1 MRPGHDPPSAV
12 GHGDVVIVRRIAG
25 GSAGH
30 FSESQLRWQAFGVT
44 AARHWGVH
52 LPTFDPFGTADLR
65 GLVDCAR
72 VAEDLGFDT
81 LWVGDHLVCPA
92 PVLDAL
98 CALAAAAAVTTR
110 AQLGCGVLQL
120 GLRHLVWT
128 AKQLATVGTLAP
140 GRLRIGVGVGGEF
153 AQEFTAAGV
162 DRRTR
167 GGRLDEMLDVLPA
180 LLTGQPIDYEGT
192 YLVVHSPPLL
202 PALESTPPLAV
213 GGRSDAALQRA
224 ARYGDQWIAMWQ
236 SPATVRRC
244 AERLAELA
252 AAAGRPVPKVAM
264 LVLAH
269 VDDDL
274 EAARREASAALF
286 GQYRL
291 AFETVDRW
299 TAYGPVEEVA
309 KLLLDYRD
317 AGAEEILLLPLA
329 SRVAIQYER
338 FAAVRELVEAA

>member
-1 MRPGHDPPSAV
+1 MN
-12 GHGDVVIVRRIAG
+12 
-25 GSAGH
+25 
-30 FSESQLRWQAFGVT
+30 
-44 AARHWGVH
+44 AARSWGVH
-52 LPTFDPFGTADLR
+52 LPTFDPSGTDDLSS
-65 GLVDCAR
+65 LVDSAR

-140 GRLRIGVGVGGEF
+140 GRLRLGVGIGGEF
-153 AQEFTAAGV
+153 DEEFTAAGV

-167 GGRLDEMLDVLPA
+167 GRRLDEMLGVLPD
-180 LLTGQPIDYEGT
+180 LLTGQPVDYEGT
-192 YLVVHSPPLL
+192 HLVVHCPPLL
-202 PALESTPPLAV
+202 PALPYAPSLAV
-213 GGRSDAALQRA
+213 GGRSDAALRRA

-244 AERLAELA
+244 GERLAELA
-252 AAAGRPVPKVAM
+252 AEAGRPVPKVAM

-274 EAARREASAALF
+274 ETARREASAVLY

-291 AFETVDRW
+291 ALEAVDRW
-299 TAYGPVEEVA
+299 TACGPVEEVA
-309 KLLLDYRD
+309 KLLIDYRD
-317 AGAEEILLLPLA
+317 AGAEEILLVPLA
-329 SRVAIQYER
+329 SRVATQYER